1 MLVKKKKKPSSS
13 RVGIK
18 WIMFAILAVFIAV
31 VLIVIWFFQVKQLN
45 YFYLKTKFNEF
56 ETSIDR
62 IEEVLEDEDK
72 LNKTVFEC
80 SLENYSAI
88 YVFKIEDG
96 TARILVKSNGPID
109 NLMPLISAKE
119 LSTLCSL
126 AYENGGSYMATVSSG
141 DGLGHHKSEI
151 FGGSNDDK
159 VEEAMRKAK
168 QGPVGAV
175 YLRIVENEE
184 SEYVILQ
191 NSDLTPVQST
201 VQTLKKQF
209 VYIGIILLCLA
220 LALAFIMS
228 KMITKP
234 IIKINN
240 AAKRIASGSYD
251 TELRLKGY
259 REIGELSDTLSFAS
273 EEISKSD
280 RFQKELISNVSHD
293 LRTPL
298 TMIKGY
304 GEMMRDIPGENTPE
318 NVQII
323 IDESARLSELVNDM
337 LDISKM
343 RAGAREPK
351 ITRFCITDMIRDVLL
366 RYERLVDRDG
376 YKIDFVFD
384 RDAYVSADSIMM
396 LQVLYN
402 LINNAINYTGEDK
415 KVTVCQ
421 EAEGDLIKISVKDT
435 GEGISPEDLPL
446 VWDRYYKVDKVHK
459 RATVGTG
466 LGLAIVKGILELH
479 GASYGVQSTL
489 GSGSVFWFSMRYDRE
504 DNG

>member
-1 MLVKKKKKPSSS
+1 MGTNNSKKLST

-18 WIMFAILAVFIAV
+18 WKMFAILAVFIAL
-31 VLIVIWFFQVKQLN
+31 VLLVIWFFQVKQLN
-45 YFYLKTKFNEF
+45 YFYLKTKFEEF
-56 ETSIDR
+56 ETSLVR
-62 IEEVLEDEDK
+62 IEETLDDEEG
-72 LNKTVFEC
+72 LNETVFEC

-96 TARILVKSNGPID
+96 EARILVKSNGPID
-109 NLMPLISAKE
+109 NLMPLVSSRE
-119 LSTLCSL
+119 LARLCSL

-141 DGLGHHKSEI
+141 HGLGNHKSEM

-159 VEEAMRKAK
+159 VEEAMQKAK
-168 QGPVGAV
+168 KGPVGAV
-175 YLRIVENEE
+175 YLKIIETAD

-191 NSDLTPVQST
+191 NSDLTPVRST
-201 VQTLKKQF
+201 VNTLQKQF
-209 VYIGIILLCLA
+209 IYIGIILLLLA

-228 KMITKP
+228 KVITKP

-240 AAKRIASGSYD
+240 EAKKLASGSYD

-259 REIGELSDTLSFAS
+259 REIVELSDTLCFAS
-273 EEISKSD
+273 QEISKSD
-280 RFQKELISNVSHD
+280 RFQRELISNVSHD

-304 GEMMRDIPGENTPE
+304 GEMMRDIPGENTSE
-318 NVQII
+318 NVQVI

-337 LDISKM
+337 LDISKL

-351 ITRFCITDMIRDVLL
+351 ITRFCITDMVRDVLL
-366 RYERLVDRDG
+366 RYKRLVDRDG
-376 YKIDFVFD
+376 YKIEFIADGDAFVN
-384 RDAYVSADSIMM
+384 ADSIMM

-402 LINNAINYTGEDK
+402 LINNAVNYTGDDK
-415 KVTVCQ
+415 MVTVNQ
-421 EAEGDLIKISVKDT
+421 ELDGDLVKISVKDT
-435 GEGISPEDLPL
+435 GDGISPEDLPL

-466 LGLAIVKGILELH
+466 LGLAIVKGILEIH

-489 GSGSVFWFSMRYDRE
+489 GEGSVFWFSMRFERE
-504 DNG
+504 RDE